1 MISPEIIRRYPFFGR
16 LSMDQISKLTDNAVE
31 KVVEQD
37 HFFYHE
43 EDQLGEFFLILEG
56 AAAIVF
62 ELPERDVDHK
72 ISDQFLR
79 KLKTKD
85 VIISTL
91 GPGDLFGLSGL
102 IPPYLANAGAKALSP
117 CRVIAFNSSELV
129 KMFAENPEFGFIM
142 TQKAA
147 QTLSERLRDIRVES
161 LSTYTE

>member
-16 LSMDQISKLTDNAVE
+16 LSMDHISKLTKNADEQIVE
-31 KVVEQD
+31 AG

-43 EDQLGEFFLILEG
+43 EDDMGDFFLILEG

-79 KLKTKD
+79 KLQTKD

-102 IPPYLANAGAKALSP
+102 IPPYRANAGAKALSP
-117 CRVIAFNSSELV
+117 CRVIVFHSAELV
-129 KMFAENPEFGFIM
+129 KMFDEDTKFGYVM
-142 TQKAA
+142 VQKAA
-147 QTLSERLRDIRVES
+147 QTLSDRLRDIRIES
-161 LSTYTE
+161 LATYSE